1 MKKSI
6 VIIIYIVGF
15 LLLISSVVINAIF
28 EFENV
33 KILTLIL
40 MITAAILLITSSFY
54 NIILSCKEKK

>member
-40 MITAAILLITSSFY
+40 MITAAILLITSSVY